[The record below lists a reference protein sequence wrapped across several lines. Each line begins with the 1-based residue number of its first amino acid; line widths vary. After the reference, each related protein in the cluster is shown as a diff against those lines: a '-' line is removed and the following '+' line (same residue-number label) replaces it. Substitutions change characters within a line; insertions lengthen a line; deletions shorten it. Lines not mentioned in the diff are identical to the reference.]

1 MRCDNRNTWFGTSFI
16 GLHSEP
22 NQRTIVSQR
31 RPPNMPKA
39 NDRSLFPEG
48 DPLDE
53 WMCEYVDGTM
63 DATTRVA
70 FDEYLDRNPEL
81 RRQVARMRDMRFILG
96 SSACPHDVINAV
108 GQRIQRSIEEVKL
121 CDACPM
127 ATDTIEKSLNKITVA
142 VSCAAIC
149 FLTVLLLVPRP
160 SEAVSER
167 SISGLTSTIAR
178 QRTSLSASSFQPRAL
193 RAAYHPPSRE
203 VRGELADATVW
214 TAASSLAP
222 EQYIKRA
229 TTLD

>member
-1 MRCDNRNTWFGTSFI
+1 
-16 GLHSEP
+16 
-22 NQRTIVSQR
+22 
-31 RPPNMPKA
+31 MPKA

-96 SSACPHDVINAV
+96 SSACPRDVISAV

-167 SISGLTSTIAR
+167 SVSK
-178 QRTSLSASSFQPRAL
+178 LSASIAL
-193 RAAYHPPSRE
+193 QRISPGPSLHLAPTLQATYHPPRRE
-203 VRGELADATVW
+203 VRGELADGTVW
-214 TAASSLAP
+214 TVASSLAP